1 MKVHAPRSAP
11 RNKDRKRALLGDPTV
26 RTWYDERSLRSVL
39 SADVDARKLALLL
52 ERLRIDPAGL
62 VNEAKQDPD
71 RLRSR
76 LVRYATDMKKDGKL
90 DTYIEKT
97 FSGLRSYLSFRRVSF
112 DGFPRL
118 SGTIGTSIA
127 NERPPTP
134 AELGRILQRLSLR
147 GRTVALLMAHSGV
160 RPQVLGSYR
169 GERGL
174 VLGDLPDLDL
184 ESLSFREE
192 PFIVRVRAELS
203 KSGIAYL
210 TMGSHEAAETV
221 SAYLG
226 DRRKAGEKLSGDSPL
241 IAGSGDGALRG
252 AARKHVRGAR
262 FRRGFLATGNV
273 TAELARVLH
282 ASAGKGERLRPYSL
296 RGFFSTRLMLAE
308 GAGKITRDLREAFL
322 GHDLKSVSRRY
333 NLGKKWGDDVLRD
346 ARAAYRRAEPFL
358 STTSNRGAYDEALDR
373 AFRIMAKMSGVSE
386 EALKG
391 VDFAGKT
398 DEEIVTL
405 LKKLGAAPVRE
416 ERPSEKAVAVEEV
429 PRLLDG
435 GWTFVSTLNSS
446 MVVLRAPTQVP
457 IAAVPELARPSVA

>member
-1 MKVHAPRSAP
+1 MNPPARRSAP
-11 RNKDRKRALLGDPTV
+11 RNPDRKRALLSEPTV

-52 ERLRIDPAGL
+52 ERLKLDPAGI
-62 VNEAKQDPD
+62 VREARDDPD
-71 RLRSR
+71 RLRTR
-76 LVRYATDMKKDGKL
+76 LVRYASEMKKDGKL

-97 FSGLRSYLSFRRVSF
+97 FSGLRSYLTFRRVSF

-118 SGTIGTSIA
+118 GLAIGTSIA

-134 AELGRILQRLSLR
+134 EELGRVLQRLSLR

-184 ESLSFREE
+184 KTLSFREQ

-203 KSGIAYL
+203 KTGVAYL
-210 TMGSHEAAETV
+210 TMGSHESAETI
-221 SAYLG
+221 STYLA
-226 DRRKAGEKLSGDSPL
+226 DRRRAGEDLGADSPL
-241 IAGSGDGALRG
+241 VAGATEGELRG
-252 AARKHVRGAR
+252 AARRRVKQAR

-273 TAELARVLH
+273 TIELARVLH

-322 GHDLKSVSRRY
+322 GHDLKSVNRRY
-333 NLGKKWGDDVLRD
+333 NLGKKWGEDVLRE
-346 ARAAYRRAEPFL
+346 ARAAYKRAEPYL
-358 STTSNRGAYDEALDR
+358 STGGAP
-373 AFRIMAKMSGVSE
+373 VST
-386 EALKG
+386 A
-391 VDFAGKT
+391 
-398 DEEIVTL
+398 EEIQ
-405 LKKLGAAPVRE
+405 RE
-416 ERPSEKAVAVEEV
+416 
-429 PRLLDG
+429 
-435 GWTFVSTLNSS
+435 
-446 MVVLRAPTQVP
+446 
-457 IAAVPELARPSVA
+457 AAVLLLTGFKGKSEADARKMVEGKSGPELADLLKSGAKPREQAVPVEDVQRLLGAGWEFVSALNGTMAVLRTPPTLEG